1 MLSDEIKAL
10 VTITRHI
17 AIVQKHLQSFIDALE
32 KRAQLHDLS
41 KLSLDEFGGF
51 VEINQ
56 IAREHPYGSE
66 EYKES
71 LKGNETIKLHFS
83 RNSHHPEFYP
93 NGMADMS
100 LLDIIEMVCDWKAAS
115 ETYGQISFEDSLEIR
130 QDRFK
135 LTPEQLVLIRLVAD
149 LLE

>member
-1 MLSDEIKAL
+1 MISDEMKAL
-10 VTITRHI
+10 VTISRHI
-17 AIVQKHLQSFIDALE
+17 TTVQKHLHSIIEALE
-32 KRAQLHDLS
+32 KRARLHDLS

-66 EYKES
+66 EYRES
-71 LKGNETIKLHFS
+71 LKGNKTIKLHFS
-83 RNSHHPEFYP
+83 QNSHHPEYYP

-115 ETYGQISFEDSLEIR
+115 ETYGQTSFEDSLEI
-130 QDRFK
+130 QCKRFG
-135 LTPEQLVLIRLVAD
+135 LSEEQLRLIRMVVA
-149 LLE
+149 LL